1 MMAGHDAALKTVS
14 FDVPVEHWTRVVVD
28 DDEGVCVEVKPA
40 VVRVRRMPG
49 QDEQGR
55 PIYEVTAFIATRV
68 VPRDEEE

>member
-1 MMAGHDAALKTVS
+1 ML
-14 FDVPVEHWTRVVVD
+14 D

-68 VPRDEEE
+68 VPQDKEE

>member
-1 MMAGHDAALKTVS
+1 MSGQGDSPTPVS
-14 FDVPVEHWTRVVVD
+14 FDVPVEHWTRVVLD

-68 VPRDEEE
+68 VPQDKEE